1 MTNTLL
7 LSDNFREWL
16 NALRDQRG
24 RARILSRIRMAELGN
39 FGDFASVDGG
49 VMEMRVHDGPGYRLY
64 YVREGDTVYLL
75 LAGGDKSTQSRDI
88 KSAIALWDE
97 IRKGSQ

>member
-7 LSDNFREWL
+7 LSDNFRLWL

-39 FGDFASVDGG
+39 FGDFASVGGG

-64 YVREGDTVYLL
+64 YVREGETVYLL

-97 IRKGSQ
+97 IGKGNQ

>member
-1 MTNTLL
+1 MMNTLL
-7 LSDNFREWL
+7 LSDNCRQWL

-39 FGDFASVDGG
+39 FGDFASVGGG

-64 YVREGDTVYLL
+64 YVRQGETVYLL
-75 LAGGDKSTQSRDI
+75 LAGGDKASQRRDI
-88 KSAIALWDE
+88 KSANVMWDE
-97 IRKGSQ
+97 IRKGNQ

>member
-7 LSDNFREWL
+7 LSDNFRLWL

-39 FGDFASVDGG
+39 FGDFASVGGG

-64 YVREGDTVYLL
+64 YVREGETV
-75 LAGGDKSTQSRDI
+75 
-88 KSAIALWDE
+88 
-97 IRKGSQ
+97 